1 MGLLLC
7 GCCFSSLSS
16 KTNEIILIIAN
27 IIAGFFL
34 CLSLYIIKWQ
44 NISKINL
51 ISFIIMLL
59 IVLITLI
66 FMILLRCWRSSGAI
80 KTNKREIGKKIATAA
95 LALNIINLI
104 VCIFEEIAILI
115 SLAKIAPKCL
125 DDEDFNDLNYF
136 RRILTRN
143 QFSDS
148 DECHKEKRNIDKQ
161 YSISYI
167 TLSYMEFMLLLS
179 VCVLNILKRRIITK
193 SDFDVQDMGR
203 EVVVVHQGPIYATP
217 NNFYYS
223 QNLNFGQNNINAYP
237 NQYINPQ
244 QINVDPQNYQTN
256 KTGKIARAKNKS
268 LSSSSRYNIE

>member
-27 IIAGFFL
+27 IIAGAFL

-51 ISFIIMLL
+51 IAFILMLL

-66 FMILLRCWRSSGAI
+66 FMILLRCWRSSGEI
-80 KTNKREIGKKIATAA
+80 KTNKRESGKKIATAA

-104 VCIFEEIAILI
+104 VCIFEEVAILI
-115 SLAKIAPKCL
+115 SLAKISPKCL
-125 DDEDFNDLNYF
+125 DDEDYNDLNYF

-143 QFSDS
+143 QFFDLDS
-148 DECHKEKRNIDKQ
+148 CREEKRKIDKQ

-167 TLSYMEFMLLLS
+167 ALSYMEFMLILS
-179 VCVLNILKRRIITK
+179 LCVLNILKRRIITK
-193 SDFDVQDMGR
+193 SDYDIQDMGR

-217 NNFYYS
+217 NNYYYS
-223 QNLNFGQNNINAYP
+223 QNLNFGQSNFNAYP

-244 QINVDPQNYQTN
+244 QINVDPQNYQ
-256 KTGKIARAKNKS
+256 INKS
-268 LSSSSRYNIE
+268 GKNIKVNNKSSNSSSRYNIE